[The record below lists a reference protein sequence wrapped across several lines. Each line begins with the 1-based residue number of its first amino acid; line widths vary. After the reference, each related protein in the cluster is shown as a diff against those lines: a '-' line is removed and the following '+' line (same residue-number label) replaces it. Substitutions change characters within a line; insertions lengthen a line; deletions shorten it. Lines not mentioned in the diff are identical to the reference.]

1 MSDNDIVQMTFCT
14 LYHRTILK
22 VRADL
27 LKSQNESFVLSQ
39 LAIMRRHSQ
48 GLPIIYTVRSS
59 NQGGAFPDD
68 EAAFWRLMLVGL
80 R

>member
-1 MSDNDIVQMTFCT
+1 MMTAATT
-14 LYHRTILK
+14 LLFFLYLQ

-27 LKSQNESFVLSQ
+27 LKSQDESFVLSQ